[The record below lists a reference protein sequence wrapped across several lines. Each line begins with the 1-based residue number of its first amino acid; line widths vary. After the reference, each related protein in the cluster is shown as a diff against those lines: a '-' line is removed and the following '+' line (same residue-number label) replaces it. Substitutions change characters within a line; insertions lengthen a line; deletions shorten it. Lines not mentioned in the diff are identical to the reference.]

1 MSVMDTN
8 TNLVYLF
15 STSTYFAS
23 KGHLAMFRD
32 TIDNCVFVGGAGA
45 GETDRH
51 RERETERES
60 EYSLLA
66 FGGCWSGIL

>member
-1 MSVMDTN
+1 MSVMGTN
-8 TNLVYLF
+8 TYLVYLF
-15 STSTYFAS
+15 STFGYFAS
-23 KGHLAMFRD
+23 KEHLAMFRD
-32 TIDNCVFVGGAGA
+32 TVDNCGAGVR
-45 GETDRH
+45 GEADRH

>member
-1 MSVMDTN
+1 MYAVMDTN
-8 TNLVYLF
+8 AYLVYLF
-15 STSTYFAS
+15 SISAYFAS

-32 TIDNCVFVGGAGA
+32 TADNCVWGGA